1 MNKLFLAS
9 TLSALSFGAMSE
21 TLPTDLNWHTN
32 WDAPLYASEQA
43 QFGGTYR
50 TFMSSFPQTL
60 RSVGPDSNSGLRGWF
75 ADDAPN
81 LVRKHPNTLEWIPDL
96 ANEWAFDD
104 DNKTIYF
111 KLNPKAQWSD
121 GKPVTADDFVFM
133 LKFYRSKDIVAPWYN
148 EYYTNVIADVIK
160 YDDHTLAFVS
170 GSEKNQEDLL
180 YTLGS

>member
-81 LVRKHPNTLEWIPDL
+81 IIP
-96 ANEWAFDD
+96 
-104 DNKTIYF
+104 
-111 KLNPKAQWSD
+111 
-121 GKPVTADDFVFM
+121 
-133 LKFYRSKDIVAPWYN
+133 
-148 EYYTNVIADVIK
+148 
-160 YDDHTLAFVS
+160 
-170 GSEKNQEDLL
+170 
-180 YTLGS
+180 